1 MPPRKNSWLVTDGY
15 DAPVHLVATRTI
27 RTRLEAVWAEV
38 LAAVRDERDAEA
50 VHRLRVATRRTLAA
64 LESFDDLLPP
74 KRRAWFVKR
83 LRHLRQ
89 AAGEAR
95 DLDVLAL
102 RLASIRSPAGSH
114 RDRTMSH
121 RAREARDRLV
131 GMLARQRTASRRP
144 IRDCYEELIVAD
156 WAGHVERLLERIT
169 VGRQPPTFGRYAARR
184 FRPLVERFFDKADR
198 KLRSA
203 QEIHELRI
211 EGKKLRYALE
221 ILSAVFSPATRARC
235 QDALERLQKTLG
247 DFTDHAAAADR
258 FRRWSRQQEMSGDR
272 AALAA
277 LRRDESRH
285 AREARKLFVKWWNA
299 SRRRTLRRTFENS
312 LRRATA

>member
-1 MPPRKNSWLVTDGY
+1 MPQRKTSWLVTDGP
-15 DAPVHLVATRTI
+15 DAPVHVVATRTI
-27 RTRLEAVWAEV
+27 RARLEAVWTEV

-64 LESFDDLLPP
+64 LESFDDLLPQ

-83 LRHLRQ
+83 LRQLRR

-102 RLASIRSPAGSH
+102 RLASIRPPAGPH
-114 RDRTMSH
+114 RDRTVSH

-131 GMLARQRTASRRP
+131 AMLARQRTASRRP
-144 IRDCYEELIVAD
+144 IRDCYERLIEAD
-156 WAGHVERLLERIT
+156 WTGHVERLLERVAID
-169 VGRQPPTFGRYAARR
+169 RQPPAFGRYAARR
-184 FRPLVERFFDKADR
+184 FRPLVDRFFDTADR

-203 QEIHELRI
+203 EEIHELRI

-221 ILSAVFSPATRARC
+221 IFAAVFSPATRARC

-247 DFTDHAAAADR
+247 EFTDHAAAAER
-258 FRRWSRQQEMSGDR
+258 FRRWSRQEGMSGDR
-272 AALAA
+272 EALAT
-277 LRRDESRH
+277 LQHEESRR
-285 AREARKLFVKWWNA
+285 AREARKVFVKWWNS

>member
-1 MPPRKNSWLVTDGY
+1 MPQRKTSWLVTDRP
-15 DAPVHLVATRTI
+15 DAPVHLVAMRTI
-27 RTRLEAVWAEV
+27 RARLDAVWAEV

-64 LESFDDLLPP
+64 LESFDDLLPR
-74 KRRAWFVKR
+74 KRRDWFVKR
-83 LRHLRQ
+83 LRHLRR

-102 RLASIRSPAGSH
+102 RLSSFRPQAGPH
-114 RDRTMSH
+114 PDRTRSH

-144 IRDCYEELIVAD
+144 IRDCYEELIEAD
-156 WAGHVERLLERIT
+156 WTGRVERLLER
-169 VGRQPPTFGRYAARR
+169 VAVDHHPSAFGRYAALR
-184 FRPLVERFFDKADR
+184 FRPLVDRFFDGADR
-198 KLRSA
+198 KLRTA
-203 QEIHELRI
+203 PEIHELRI

-221 ILSAVFSPATRARC
+221 IFAAVFSPATRARC

-247 DFTDHAAAADR
+247 EFTDHAAAADR
-258 FRRWSRQQEMSGDR
+258 FRRWSRQEAMSGDR
-272 AALAA
+272 EALAA
-277 LRRDESRH
+277 LRHEETRRARD
-285 AREARKLFVKWWNA
+285 ARRAFVKWWNA
-299 SRRRTLRRTFENS
+299 SRRRALRRTFENS